1 MRIYKKVI
9 FLPLA
14 VWLLLG
20 AFGSSAYSQT
30 KVGYIDSKKIIEG
43 MQETQDAKTRLNNL
57 VSEWQTELQTLQDS
71 LKAMKADY
79 ENKKLI
85 LTDQLKQQIEQE
97 ITNLNTQIEQFKVDK
112 FGEGGEYFQRQVEFM
127 RPVHDK
133 IFSAIQQVA
142 RDEDFDYV
150 FDRSS
155 EILLLYVNERYD
167 ITAKV
172 QTLIQGP

>member
-20 AFGSSAYSQT
+20 AFGTSAYSQT
-30 KVGYIDSKKIIEG
+30 KVGYIDSRKIIEG

-97 ITNLNTQIEQFKVDK
+97 ITNLNTQIEQFKVEK

-150 FDRSS
+150 FD
-155 EILLLYVNERYD
+155 
-167 ITAKV
+167 
-172 QTLIQGP
+172 

>member
-1 MRIYKKVI
+1 MRIYRKV
-9 FLPLA
+9 FYLPLI
-14 VWLLLG
+14 VCLFLG
-20 AFGSSAYSQT
+20 AAGITNSQT
-30 KVGYIDSKKIIEG
+30 KVGYIDSKKIIDG
-43 MQETQDAKTRLNNL
+43 MQETQDAKTRLNDL
-57 VSEWQTELQTLQDS
+57 VSGWQTELQTLQDS
-71 LKAMKADY
+71 LTTMKADY

-97 ITNLNTQIEQFKVDK
+97 ITGLNTQIEQFKVQK
-112 FGEGGEYFQRQVEFM
+112 FGEGGEYFQKQVEFM

-142 RDEDFDYV
+142 REEDFDYV

-167 ITAKV
+167 ITARV

>member
-1 MRIYKKVI
+1 MRKFNKI
-9 FLPLA
+9 FLLPLMA
-14 VWLLLG
+14 SLLVLFSG
-20 AFGSSAYSQT
+20 TNGNSQT
-30 KVGYIDSKKIIEG
+30 KVGYIDSKRIIDG
-43 MQETQDAKTRLNNL
+43 MQETQDAKTRLNDL
-57 VSEWQTELQTLQDS
+57 VSTWQTELQVLQDS
-71 LKAMKADY
+71 LKSMKADY

-97 ITNLNTQIEQFKVDK
+97 ITDLNTQIEQFKVAK
-112 FGEGGEYFQRQVEFM
+112 FGEGGEYFQKQVEFM
-127 RPVHDK
+127 KPVHDK

-142 RDEDFDYV
+142 REEDFDYV

-167 ITAKV
+167 ITARV